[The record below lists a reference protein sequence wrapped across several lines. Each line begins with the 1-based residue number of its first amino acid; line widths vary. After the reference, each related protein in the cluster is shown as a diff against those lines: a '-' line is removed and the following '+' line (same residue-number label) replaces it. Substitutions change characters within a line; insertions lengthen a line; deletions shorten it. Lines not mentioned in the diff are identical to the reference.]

1 MIDTSTFTYFPPLS
15 FRPNYC
21 FLGFSRDGKEDQIT
35 QECWRNIA
43 SMVEEKVVD
52 RIRKEFHMYPC
63 PSDVFSFAYDNTD
76 VGIILTK
83 LTHNVTTLFEIA
95 KQKAEERKL
104 PEQLEEPLKK
114 VIQKAIDISS
124 IPQDEKEIREKEKE
138 IRQRKINEFAVK
150 VLCEMS
156 VEANVD
162 KKHILNEIKKAKED
176 GYLLEKNYYDLQST
190 ILKC

>member
-52 RIRKEFHMYPC
+52 RIRKEFHMCAC

-83 LTHNVTTLFEIA
+83 LTH
-95 KQKAEERKL
+95 
-104 PEQLEEPLKK
+104 LEEPLKK